1 MGRDCASEPVPIAQA
16 EGPTRGPPAESPALT
31 AAFGQKTAAT
41 GSAGV
46 PTYLEGPESRP
57 RPP

>member
-1 MGRDCASEPVPIAQA
+1 MPRLRVR
-16 EGPTRGPPAESPALT
+16 TRSESPALT

-46 PTYLEGPESRP
+46 PQLPGRP
-57 RPP
+57 RKPP